1 MEDNKGIVYVW
12 IGKKADPDDAR
23 LAEEIA
29 NDMYGVRILTIL
41 KGFFILLLASVLLE
55 NSVRMQW
62 WA

>member
-29 NDMYGVRILTIL
+29 NDMYGVGILATFNGPGAQQYL
-41 KGFFILLLASVLLE
+41 MVAV
-55 NSVRMQW
+55 
-62 WA
+62 